1 VYDNTTGS
9 AVNTPKSY
17 GKSIKVRQLGEG
29 VAKFFPVGDSS
40 TSSGLPKKILVPIL
54 QGIREEVQEIRN
66 IFAKLEVR
74 MVGGSLLV
82 IYEADWQKAEEK
94 LNQEEDE
101 DEDEGDSDD
110 DEDENKTGPPFMVR
124 VIDFAH
130 TTLEPGQGV
139 DSGVLLGLN
148 TVLRL
153 LDERLSEIN

>member
-1 VYDNTTGS
+1 MYDNTTGL

-17 GKSIKVRQLGEG
+17 GKSLKASQLSEG
-29 VAKFFPVGDSS
+29 VAKFFPVGDS
-40 TSSGLPKKILVPIL
+40 TSSGLPKKTLVPIL

-66 IFAKLEVR
+66 IFAELEVR

-94 LNQEEDE
+94 LNQEED
-101 DEDEGDSDD
+101 DDLDDSDD
-110 DEDENKTGPPFMVR
+110 DEDEKKPGPPFMVK

-130 TTLEPGQGV
+130 TTLQPGEGV
-139 DSGVLLGLN
+139 DSGVLLGLD

-153 LDERLSEIN
+153 LDHRLSDIN